1 MYEQMNRCDANSLKV
16 ISIVCSLAKSQE
28 YKNFA
33 NNMPR
38 LSALTAAFRVIIKT
52 NEKLIS
58 PT

>member
-1 MYEQMNRCDANSLKV
+1 MNRCDANSLKV
-16 ISIVCSLAKSQE
+16 IFIVCSLAKSQE

-38 LSALTAAFRVIIKT
+38 HSALTAAFRVIIKT